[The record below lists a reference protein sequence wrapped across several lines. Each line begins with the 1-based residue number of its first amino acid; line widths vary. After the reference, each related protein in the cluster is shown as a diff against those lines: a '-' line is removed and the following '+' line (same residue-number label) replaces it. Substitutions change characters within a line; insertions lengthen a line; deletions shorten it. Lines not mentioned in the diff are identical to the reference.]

1 MLLAISFVLAY
12 LIGSIPSGVW
22 IGRIFCHKDPRDAGS
37 HNIGTTNAYRV
48 LGPTAGTEVL
58 ILDILKG
65 TLGAS
70 LPRIFG
76 YSQHW
81 LILVCGLAAVAG
93 HVASIFLH
101 FKGGK
106 AVATSAGIL
115 LAYNPGM
122 FLLASSIFVGT
133 ILVTSTVS
141 IASILGV
148 FAMALVALLIHDWVL
163 AVIAAALTVFFVW
176 RHLPNL
182 IRIREGKEN
191 IVHFGL
197 YYSWLKHHR
206 KSN

>member
-1 MLLAISFVLAY
+1 MLLAMCFVLAY

-22 IGRIFCHKDPRDAGS
+22 IGRVFCHKDPRDSGS

-48 LGPTAGTEVL
+48 LGPTAGTAVL
-58 ILDILKG
+58 IIDILKG

-76 YSQHW
+76 YPQHW
-81 LILVCGLAAVAG
+81 LVLVCGLAAVVG
-93 HVASIFLH
+93 HVASIFLR

-115 LAYNPGM
+115 LAYNPGL
-122 FLLASSIFVGT
+122 FLLASSVFIVT
-133 ILVTSTVS
+133 ILITSTVS
-141 IASILGV
+141 IGSILGV
-148 FAMALVALLIHDWVL
+148 FAIALVALIIHDLVL
-163 AVIAAALTVFFVW
+163 AAIAGALTVFFIW

-197 YYSWLKHHR
+197 YYNWQKRHR
-206 KSN
+206 SK